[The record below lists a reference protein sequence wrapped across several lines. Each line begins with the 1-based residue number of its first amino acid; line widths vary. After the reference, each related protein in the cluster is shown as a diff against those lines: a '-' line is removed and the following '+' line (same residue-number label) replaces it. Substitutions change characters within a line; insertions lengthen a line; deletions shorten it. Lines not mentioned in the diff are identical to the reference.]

1 MNLALPSFLF
11 FVHLLAADQYLVFPF
26 WRCIRWL
33 RERKRGSRGGQLQNL
48 AHSHHRLIA
57 SAPPAPRCTGDG
69 VDLARGDLHRER
81 IPRREAD
88 PERLA
93 LIHGHDDPAALEP
106 GGRSRRGK
114 VVQGTERERAEAGGE
129 RVSPAVVGNPQ
140 GALKGD
146 GQCRERC
153 VVQSGGAQSRGAQG
167 GLDLVRR
174 QGQHPEAMPRLT
186 KNPVILSLSKDL

>member
-1 MNLALPSFLF
+1 LPDEPCADGEAIEPRLAGDDDVILRLAL
-11 FVHLLAADQYLVFPF
+11 Q
-26 WRCIRWL
+26 L
-33 RERKRGSRGGQLQNL
+33 RG
-48 AHSHHRLIA
+48 
-57 SAPPAPRCTGDG
+57 PRFTGDG
-69 VDLARGDLHRER
+69 VDLSRRDLHRER

-114 VVQGTERERAEAGGE
+114 VVQGTEGGRAEAGGK

-146 GQCRERC
+146 GQAPQRAQEFRDH
-153 VVQSGGAQSRGAQG
+153 GGTFAR
-167 GLDLVRR
+167 
-174 QGQHPEAMPRLT
+174 
-186 KNPVILSLSKDL
+186 